1 MNNQPGSH
9 VGNNPTFFF
18 SRGHPYSLQLLNK
31 CRKDLKYLNNAEW
44 ERRRD
49 HSTAGFLPGLA
60 GELCVSQWPYRLD
73 HDWLCRWPRAAAARQ
88 TQVFV
93 WPWPSEQLFYAFIKL
108 YIPQPGNS
116 WSDRVSYGSVTS
128 GLFFLYEVSWVH
140 VIVTAFPFFLPTRF
154 LMHRDL
160 KICEPPFLFLM
171 NLSCALHKSRS
182 CKQFSIGIVFVL

>member
-1 MNNQPGSH
+1 MLL
-9 VGNNPTFFF
+9 F
-18 SRGHPYSLQLLNK
+18 SRGRPYGLQLLNK
-31 CRKDLKYLNNAEW
+31 CRKDFKYLNNAEW

-88 TQVFV
+88 TQVFA
-93 WPWPSEQLFYAFIKL
+93 WPWPSEQLFYAFIML

-116 WSDRVSYGSVTS
+116 WSDRILSLVRFCYKRTFLFIWGLVSSRDCYSLS
-128 GLFFLYEVSWVH
+128 F
-140 VIVTAFPFFLPTRF
+140 FFLPTRF

-182 CKQFSIGIVFVL
+182 CKQSSIGIVCVL

>member
-9 VGNNPTFFF
+9 VGNNPTLLF
-18 SRGHPYSLQLLNK
+18 SRGHPYGLQLLNK
-31 CRKDLKYLNNAEW
+31 CRKDFKYLNNAEW

-93 WPWPSEQLFYAFIKL
+93 WPWPSEQLFYAFIML

-116 WSDRVSYGSVTS
+116 WSDRILSLIRFSYKRT
-128 GLFFLYEVSWVH
+128 
-140 VIVTAFPFFLPTRF
+140 
-154 LMHRDL
+154 
-160 KICEPPFLFLM
+160 FLFIWGLVSSRDCCS
-171 NLSCALHKSRS
+171 LSFFSPDKVSHASRP
-182 CKQFSIGIVFVL
+182 QDLWASISLPDESQLRTPHV